1 MIFAAGLGTRLRPYT
16 NDRPKALV
24 EIGGEALLGHLI
36 QKLKRMGI
44 REVVVNVHHFA
55 DQVIQYLR
63 THEDFGIN
71 IHISDERDLL
81 LDTGGGLKHA
91 APFFAD
97 GAPFLVHNVDVLT
110 DIDLPAL
117 ENAHLNAQALATL
130 AVRDRKTS
138 RYLLVEPESNRLA
151 GWQNIQTGEV
161 RPSSLNPEGLQLRAF
176 SGIHIIDP
184 RLMGKMIETGVFSII
199 DVYLRLAETQHIHT
213 FDHSDS
219 IWMDV
224 GKAAGLPDAEAL
236 LLELAKNEE

>member
-24 EIGGEALLGHLI
+24 EVGGEALLGHLI
-36 QKLKRMGI
+36 QKLKRTGI
-44 REVVVNVHHFA
+44 REMVVNVHHFA

-63 THEDFGIN
+63 THEHFGIN

-81 LDTGGGLKHA
+81 LDTGGGLKYA

-110 DIDLPAL
+110 DIDLTAL
-117 ENAHLNAQALATL
+117 ENTHLNAQALATL

-138 RYLLVEPESNRLA
+138 RYLLVEPASNRLA

-161 RPSSLNPEGLQLRAF
+161 RPATLNPEGLQLRAF

-184 RLMGKMIETGVFSII
+184 RLMSMMIETGVFSII